1 MKRRLSRKT
10 ICKLLPTAN
19 SIITTAA
26 AKATT
31 ATRERTT
38 TATTTTTLAT
48 NSYFQS
54 FIIDFNKQ
62 FQWAG
67 RQRGRQADSTKGRRR
82 TMAAA
87 LATCWSTPQRSS
99 CQLSSF
105 LCPSVCSYHL
115 VAPLNVWKICFI
127 CPLCCCCCS
136 SSEVCLHMCVCVCA
150 GQLNFRSISAWL
162 VEQSNRRDERKRDAA
177 VGYLA
182 LGWFSSIIRKFFVVC
197 CCKLRWLMGHLVML
211 ALR

>member
-38 TATTTTTLAT
+38 TATTTLAT

-87 LATCWSTPQRSS
+87 LATC
-99 CQLSSF
+99 
-105 LCPSVCSYHL
+105 
-115 VAPLNVWKICFI
+115 
-127 CPLCCCCCS
+127 
-136 SSEVCLHMCVCVCA
+136 
-150 GQLNFRSISAWL
+150 
-162 VEQSNRRDERKRDAA
+162 
-177 VGYLA
+177 
-182 LGWFSSIIRKFFVVC
+182 
-197 CCKLRWLMGHLVML
+197 
-211 ALR
+211 

>member
-1 MKRRLSRKT
+1 MKSKKHRNNKKKQKKKSEKGRLNRNCAESSSRSTHTVYKARNAACLAKT

-26 AKATT
+26 AAAKATT

-38 TATTTTTLAT
+38 TATAGWAT

-67 RQRGRQADSTKGRRR
+67 RQAGRQTVRQAGSQAESTKGRRR

-87 LATCWSTPQRSS
+87 LATC
-99 CQLSSF
+99 
-105 LCPSVCSYHL
+105 
-115 VAPLNVWKICFI
+115 
-127 CPLCCCCCS
+127 
-136 SSEVCLHMCVCVCA
+136 
-150 GQLNFRSISAWL
+150 
-162 VEQSNRRDERKRDAA
+162 
-177 VGYLA
+177 
-182 LGWFSSIIRKFFVVC
+182 
-197 CCKLRWLMGHLVML
+197 
-211 ALR
+211 

>member
-67 RQRGRQADSTKGRRR
+67 RQRGRQTVRKADDAQWQRHLLHVDPPR
-82 TMAAA
+82 TPP
-87 LATCWSTPQRSS
+87 LASS
-99 CQLSSF
+99 LPFSVR
-105 LCPSVCSYHL
+105 LSVCSYHL

-136 SSEVCLHMCVCVCA
+136 SSEVCLHVCVCQCDCVCA

-162 VEQSNRRDERKRDAA
+162 VEQSNRWDETQPS
-177 VGYLA
+177 V
-182 LGWFSSIIRKFFVVC
+182 I
-197 CCKLRWLMGHLVML
+197 WLWADFQV
-211 ALR
+211 